1 MTDDQ
6 FQRLRYLRQMLD
18 EDGQAAE
25 DVEQGHDGHDPFH
38 DGRNAPQAAEDG
50 DETGEAQKSG

>member
-1 MTDDQ
+1 
-6 FQRLRYLRQMLD
+6 MLD